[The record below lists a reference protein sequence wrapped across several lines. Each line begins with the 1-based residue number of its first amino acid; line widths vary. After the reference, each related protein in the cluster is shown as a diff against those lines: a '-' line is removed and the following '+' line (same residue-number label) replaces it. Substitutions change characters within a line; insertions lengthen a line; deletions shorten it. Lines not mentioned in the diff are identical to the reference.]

1 MGASVDIVVRALAEL
16 RALSGDGFRA
26 SSLWRTSPVDCPPE
40 SGEFVNAVALL
51 VVDSTDSEALLKDLK
66 AMERRYGRDAVPIR
80 NAPRELDLDLLLFG
94 DERRQSDRITLP
106 HPRASARRFVMVPAA
121 EVAPDWIWPGTDRRI
136 SEISESLVTGERLVR
151 ISVDGLHASRVPAE
165 RKNLVP

>member
-16 RALSGDGFRA
+16 EALSGAGFRA

-40 SGEFVNAVALL
+40 SGDFINAVALL
-51 VVDSTDSEALLKDLK
+51 VVDSTDSEALLEDLK

-94 DERRQSDRITLP
+94 DEECQSDRLTLP
-106 HPRASARRFVMVPAA
+106 HPRASSRTIRHGAGGRGGARLDLAGNGSAYFGDLGLPRN
-121 EVAPDWIWPGTDRRI
+121 RRAI
-136 SEISESLVTGERLVR
+136 GPHF
-151 ISVDGLHASRVPAE
+151 GG
-165 RKNLVP
+165 